1 MSKTILLID
10 DEPDIVA
17 TVRFVF
23 EQAGYRCVV
32 CMDGLE
38 ALDTA
43 RSCRP
48 DCIVL
53 DVMLPRLN
61 GYKLARLLKFDE
73 TYRHVPIIMIS
84 ARTGEQDR
92 QQGLASGADVY
103 VTKPLDADTLLRLVE
118 QQVRATP
125 ES

>member
-10 DEPDIVA
+10 DEPDIVE

-32 CMDGLE
+32 CTDGLE

-92 QQGLASGADVY
+92 QQGLASGADAY
-103 VTKPLDADTLLRLVE
+103 VTKPLDADNLLRLVA
-118 QQVRATP
+118 QQLRATP